1 MSDQDLDQER
11 EEIRPNYGADEP
23 TPVEP
28 QDDEAPGEDA
38 EPAPEPERTYAGKYR
53 SVDALEHGYD
63 EANKAREAAQR
74 ELNSYRDRERQRLE
88 AVAEANKPDPLAP
101 LLEGY
106 DEDAQKLI
114 RTTYEAG
121 RLGGRTAATE
131 ETGNLLNPLFNAQ
144 KAMSGF
150 DAEDTATLQGLIAA
164 DSDFATRFNNLAA
177 QDVDLAHMTAEAAI
191 QLQNTETQALQADTE
206 VRDKRARTRKDAGIV
221 SKSGSGDRTNAPAKS
236 SSQKTSDDRY
246 ARRQQAI
253 ENFQQTGDI
262 RRLARES
269 VEGIEIIDADGSRR
283 KI

>member
-1 MSDQDLDQER
+1 MSDQDYDQER
-11 EEIRPNYGADEP
+11 DEIRPNYGADEP
-23 TPVEP
+23 APDAS
-28 QDDEAPGEDA
+28 QGDEAPDEGD

-63 EANKAREAAQR
+63 EANKARESAQR

-88 AVAEANKPDPLAP
+88 AEAAANAPDPLAP

-106 DEDAQKLI
+106 DDDAQKLI

-177 QDVDLAHMTAEAAI
+177 QDVELAHMTAEAAI
-191 QLQNTETQALQADTE
+191 QLQNKETVALQADNE

-221 SKSGSGDRTNAPAKS
+221 SKSGSGDRTNAPAKNAQ
-236 SSQKTSDDRY
+236 QKAGEEKY

-269 VEGIEIIDADGSRR
+269 VEGIEIWDEEGRR

>member
-1 MSDQDLDQER
+1 MSDQDFDQER

-23 TPVEP
+23 APDVP
-28 QDDEAPGEDA
+28 QDDEAPEEGD
-38 EPAPEPERTYAGKYR
+38 EPAPEPDRTYAGKYR

-88 AVAEANKPDPLAP
+88 AEAAANAPDPLAP

-114 RTTYEAG
+114 KTSYEAG
-121 RLGGRTAATE
+121 QLGGRTAATE

-144 KAMSGF
+144 RAMSGF
-150 DAEDTATLQGLIAA
+150 DAKDSATLQQLIAA
-164 DSDFATRFNNLAA
+164 DANFAQRFNNLAA
-177 QDVDLAHMTAEAAI
+177 QDVELAHMTAEAAI
-191 QLQNTETQALQADTE
+191 SLQNKENVALQADNE
-206 VRDKRARTRKDAGIV
+206 VRETRARTRKDAGIV
-221 SKSGSGDRTNAPAKS
+221 SKSGSGDRTNS
-236 SSQKTSDDRY
+236 SPKNAQQKARDERY
-246 ARRQQAI
+246 ERRTAAI
-253 ENFQQTGDI
+253 ENFQKTGDV

-269 VEGIEIIDADGSRR
+269 VEGIEIWDEDGRR